1 MCIRDRRLHCA
12 GWGRLSRELLCE
24 VTSFVPGQPDGASIL
39 DTLWQTNETL
49 MGLLSDRYMFAEAI
63 EARNREVGEES
74 LYDFIDE
81 LYVSPS
87 VKRQI
92 RQTVLVAR
100 ELRKVIGHDPKKIF
114 IEMEMCIRDR
124 NYGGFE

>member
-1 MCIRDRRLHCA
+1 
-12 GWGRLSRELLCE
+12 
-24 VTSFVPGQPDGASIL
+24 
-39 DTLWQTNETL
+39 
-49 MGLLSDRYMFAEAI
+49 MGLLSDRYVFAEAI
-63 EARNREVGEES
+63 EERNREVGDES

-114 IEMEMCIRDR
+114 HRDGAR
-124 NYGGFE
+124 QGKKA

>member
-1 MCIRDRRLHCA
+1 M
-12 GWGRLSRELLCE
+12 
-24 VTSFVPGQPDGASIL
+24 
-39 DTLWQTNETL
+39 
-49 MGLLSDRYMFAEAI
+49 
-63 EARNREVGEES
+63 GEES

-114 IEMEMCIRDR
+114 IEMARGKEKKPERKPKRKQTCWHAMRPSR
-124 NYGGFE
+124 MRRARSTRP